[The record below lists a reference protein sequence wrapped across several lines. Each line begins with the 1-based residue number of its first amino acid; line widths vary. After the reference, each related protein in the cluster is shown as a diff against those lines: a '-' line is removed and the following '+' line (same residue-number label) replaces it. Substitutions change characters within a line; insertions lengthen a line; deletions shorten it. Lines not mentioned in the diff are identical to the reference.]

1 MSNDTILTIFFV
13 VLVLG
18 FGSLAVYGV
27 YLDRKRRKT
36 EGFGSSVP
44 DDAPRCLVCDSEE
57 ITLHDER
64 GYGCEACG
72 FESTADYEGELGE
85 LVLRCRELANG
96 SGQLDEARYLFESIG
111 YRRPRFPSDDT
122 RDAREAVFE
131 AFELVEDQLGLSI
144 TELEEVADGQ
154 PDAIEEVRAQLGF
167 LESRVRERQRDVRAR
182 IRSRLTD
189 RDA

>member
-27 YLDRKRRKT
+27 YPDRKRRKT

-64 GYGCEACG
+64 GSGCEACG

-85 LVLRCRELANG
+85 LVLLCSELANG
-96 SGQLDEARYLFESIG
+96 SGQLDEAR
-111 YRRPRFPSDDT
+111 
-122 RDAREAVFE
+122 
-131 AFELVEDQLGLSI
+131 
-144 TELEEVADGQ
+144 
-154 PDAIEEVRAQLGF
+154 
-167 LESRVRERQRDVRAR
+167 
-182 IRSRLTD
+182 
-189 RDA
+189 